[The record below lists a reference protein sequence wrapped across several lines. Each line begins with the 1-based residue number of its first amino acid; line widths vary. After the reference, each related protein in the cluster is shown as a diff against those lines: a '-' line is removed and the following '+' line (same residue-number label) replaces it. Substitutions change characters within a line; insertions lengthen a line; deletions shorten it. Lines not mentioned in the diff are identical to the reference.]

1 MTDKLEV
8 GQLRIW
14 KDWAHVD
21 SVFEVIEVNQT
32 EVYYRYTD
40 ETDRDQRWQATASAL
55 LKNTTLCT
63 KLHKLLM
70 GMTDNE

>member
-21 SVFEVIEVNQT
+21 SVFVVIGVNQT
-32 EVYYRYTD
+32 EVFYRYTD
-40 ETDRDQRWQATASAL
+40 ETDLDQQWQGSVDAIL
-55 LKNTTLCT
+55 RNTMPCT
-63 KLHKLLM
+63 KLHRLLM